1 MLAVVGR
8 GRSAFA
14 IQVRSSSTRC
24 LLKKAYKYNNNRPLP
39 LPPPRFDSVCVAYT
53 QKENVRGTA
62 KPTQSC
68 LQCVKERERERWG
81 ETAASGY
88 STSTSCMRHLW
99 GRRRHLT
106 REGVP
111 GGFPS
116 FCDFKNRG
124 VELRRISYKWWSD
137 GLAGQF
143 DRFSVFFLQHTR
155 PTTLLIPS
163 SNPPN
168 ICGRSLEGDGCF
180 PAVAAAASWI
190 CDRIKP

>member
-81 ETAASGY
+81 ENSCKRILNINKLYEASV
-88 STSTSCMRHLW
+88 RKEKAFDE
-99 GRRRHLT
+99 GRGSWRVSL
-106 REGVP
+106 
-111 GGFPS
+111 
-116 FCDFKNRG
+116 
-124 VELRRISYKWWSD
+124 
-137 GLAGQF
+137 
-143 DRFSVFFLQHTR
+143 FL
-155 PTTLLIPS
+155 
-163 SNPPN
+163 
-168 ICGRSLEGDGCF
+168 
-180 PAVAAAASWI
+180 
-190 CDRIKP
+190 